1 MAWKTKIGF
10 HAIICIIAEKAGHVK
25 GGCRS
30 SCRDIIWG
38 DFWKGACVI
47 IFNMLKSDVT
57 EDEIVGA
64 MKRDYEDAAEEKI
77 RETVSE
83 FVGKLKE
90 ADVLG

>member
-1 MAWKTKIGF
+1 MSRAVADKIVAVAVGGDLEKFNGF
-10 HAIICIIAEKAGHVK
+10 IKMY
-25 GGCRS
+25 
-30 SCRDIIWG
+30 DT
-38 DFWKGACVI
+38 GAY

-90 ADVLG
+90 ADVLE